1 MTSKPAV
8 AKARRSL
15 LRLVV
20 AALILFGLFATHLL
34 TYFVGRLEGMQN
46 AQHKSVVLA
55 NGLYESDLGPE
66 MTRNWSKSSK
76 VMSILVCRIF
86 MEEIN

>member
-1 MTSKPAV
+1 MISKPVLAH
-8 AKARRSL
+8 ARRSL

-20 AALILFGLFATHLL
+20 AALILFGLFATHLF
-34 TYFVGRLEGMQN
+34 TFFVGRLEGMQN

-66 MTRNWSKSSK
+66 MTRQWSKSSK
-76 VMSILVCRIF
+76 TMSVLVCRMF